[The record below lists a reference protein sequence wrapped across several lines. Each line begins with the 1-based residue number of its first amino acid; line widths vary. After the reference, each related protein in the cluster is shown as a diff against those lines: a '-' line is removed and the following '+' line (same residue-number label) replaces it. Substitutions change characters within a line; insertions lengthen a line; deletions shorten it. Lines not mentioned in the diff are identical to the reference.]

1 MTRHNVQL
9 QYTKKEVRA
18 LLDTASRHHVDR
30 GGSYATQ
37 SAAIHIWSQVATSV
51 SQPAASAPLGTFYF
65 DWTTLRLATID
76 CNERFALDDALTELG
91 KIEEMAFGKKKNGR

>member
-1 MTRHNVQL
+1 MIRHNVQL

-37 SAAIHIWSQVATSV
+37 SAAIHVWSPSGLPVP
-51 SQPAASAPLGTFYF
+51 QPAAAVPLGTFYF

-76 CNERFALDDALTELG
+76 CDEHFALDEALSELG